1 MKHIFLVILLITA
14 CVTQA
19 SAADGRRTN
28 AILGFAAGAVTG
40 WMVHDAMPTKPVVNR
55 EIYVA
60 PGEHRWSTE
69 RNDYHHYHH
78 YHHYRHYRHVQK
90 REVVI
95 ERVVIVEPPAKRY
108 VRLKGA
114 KTDSMGTS
122 VIVYWPSVSGPLND
136 G

>member
-1 MKHIFLVILLITA
+1 MKHILLVIILITA

-60 PGEHRWSTE
+60 PQEHRWSTE
-69 RNDYHHYHH
+69 RNDYHHYH
-78 YHHYRHYRHVQK
+78 HYRHVQK

-108 VRLKGA
+108 VIIDGK
-114 KTDSMGTS
+114 
-122 VIVYWPSVSGPLND
+122 VYELVNND
-136 G
+136 